1 MGKAETVCASLGIK
15 ILLSDLIVQM
25 NEENTAFIRTM
36 LEDGFIED
44 DNDYLNEA
52 YQNVIN
58 EDNFDKLHLIKEFT
72 LSNVFN
78 QALLVPIKDIL
89 STTRWGHD
97 RYGTHGLSRLI
108 DFDLL
113 VDLSADFDAKI
124 DKYSVVFILKQHSG

>member
-1 MGKAETVCASLGIK
+1 MGKAETACASLGIK

-25 NEENTAFIRTM
+25 NEENTAFIRIM

-58 EDNFDKLHLIKEFT
+58 EDNFDKLHLMKEFT
-72 LSNVFN
+72 LSNLFD

-89 STTRWGHD
+89 STTRWGYD
-97 RYGTHGLSRLI
+97 RYGKHGLSRRI

-113 VDLSADFDAKI
+113 VDVDTKI
-124 DKYSVVFILKQHSG
+124 DRYSVVFILKQHSG

>member
-1 MGKAETVCASLGIK
+1 MGKAETACASLGIR
-15 ILLSDLIVQM
+15 ILLSDLVLQM

-44 DNDYLNEA
+44 DNNYLNEA

-58 EDNFDKLHLIKEFT
+58 EDNFDKLHLMKEFT
-72 LSNVFN
+72 LSNVFD
-78 QALLVPIKDIL
+78 QALLVPIKNIL

-97 RYGTHGLSRLI
+97 RYGTHGLSRPI

-113 VDLSADFDAKI
+113 VDFDEKI
-124 DKYSVVFILKQHSG
+124 DRYSVVFILKQHSG